1 MIDKPFN
8 INYFCFFIVISEI
21 DVFTIAFNLI
31 YDRQTFQYKL
41 LLIKINMLTVNLSLS
56 TTICSHLQFFCK
68 SL

>member
-1 MIDKPFN
+1 
-8 INYFCFFIVISEI
+8 VISEI